1 MVGLANDFEVPQIG
15 SPEFNELADR
25 FGRQVENALQAGK
38 VPGLKEAAVTEFLEY
53 IQHNSRPSSKYRCQ
67 SFPLFFSVNTI
78 REDGGLI
85 ANMLV
90 VLDKKST
97 EEFEKSSDL
106 KVDTENVVRTALRG
120 AIASGQVGS
129 IRVDPSY
136 LKFETI
142 LGINTTN
149 CWPVKPTKNFLGFLL
164 DADSLDPLEVS
175 GRGWNS
181 SLTTISLYSVIGC
194 IIVLVIIA
202 IIQASCT
209 IYKVSRKSP
218 SSVNKVR

>member
-1 MVGLANDFEVPQIG
+1 MI
-15 SPEFNELADR
+15 
-25 FGRQVENALQAGK
+25 
-38 VPGLKEAAVTEFLEY
+38 
-53 IQHNSRPSSKYRCQ
+53 
-67 SFPLFFSVNTI
+67 
-78 REDGGLI
+78 
-85 ANMLV
+85 V

-97 EEFEKSSDL
+97 EEFEQSSDL
-106 KVDTENVVRTALRG
+106 KVETENVVRTALRG

-136 LKFETI
+136 LKFETV
-142 LGINTTN
+142 LGRLQKSIGPSTGMLTN
-149 CWPVKPTKNFLGFLL
+149 VCAFRTVPT

-181 SLTTISLYSVIGC
+181 SLTTISLYCVIGC
-194 IIVLVIIA
+194 IIVLVVIA

-218 SSVNKVR
+218 SSVNKVRVY

>member
-1 MVGLANDFEVPQIG
+1 M
-15 SPEFNELADR
+15 
-25 FGRQVENALQAGK
+25 
-38 VPGLKEAAVTEFLEY
+38 AVWLPTCSSY
-53 IQHNSRPSSKYRCQ
+53 WTRNRRKNSRNRPTSK
-67 SFPLFFSVNTI
+67 
-78 REDGGLI
+78 
-85 ANMLV
+85 
-90 VLDKKST
+90 
-97 EEFEKSSDL
+97 
-106 KVDTENVVRTALRG
+106 
-120 AIASGQVGS
+120 S
-129 IRVDPSY
+129 IRKMSSGRHCAAPSPADKSAASESTR
-136 LKFETI
+136 LISNSKLFWVLTRQI
-142 LGINTTN
+142 AGHLVA
-149 CWPVKPTKNFLGFLL
+149 VKLIWNFLGFLL